1 MEELLGLRAGDG
13 EQNSMEK
20 KNVLF
25 KLNKR

>member
-1 MEELLGLRAGDG
+1 MEELLGLRAEDG
-13 EQNSMEK
+13 EQNSIKK